1 MAEVRTRL
9 ANLADAPV
17 VLRMIRGLAQHLDQ
31 GDDFTAT
38 LDDVRRDG
46 FGPDPRYE
54 SVLAEIGA
62 RPAGLATYFP
72 MYSTFRGRPFLYL
85 DCLYVEDWARGQK
98 LGRALMAHVYRTA
111 KARDCCRIELNV
123 AVNNPARRFY
133 ESIAMALNPDLPYVV
148 REKAF
153 SGLTG

>member
-38 LDDVRRDG
+38 LDDLRRDG

-72 MYSTFRGRPFLYL
+72 MYSTFTDG
-85 DCLYVEDWARGQK
+85 ARLQRCHRTFPRLSVVLQK
-98 LGRALMAHVYRTA
+98 ALGCVGWKHQ
-111 KARDCCRIELNV
+111 
-123 AVNNPARRFY
+123 
-133 ESIAMALNPDLPYVV
+133 
-148 REKAF
+148 
-153 SGLTG
+153 